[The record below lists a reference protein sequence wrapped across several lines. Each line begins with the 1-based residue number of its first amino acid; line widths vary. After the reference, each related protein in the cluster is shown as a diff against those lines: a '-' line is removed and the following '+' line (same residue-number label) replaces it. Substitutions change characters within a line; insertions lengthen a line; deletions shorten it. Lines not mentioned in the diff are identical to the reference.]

1 MNELM
6 SPVTS
11 LLFALLAGALL
22 GAFFF
27 LGLWWTVRK
36 IESSKQVALLF
47 FGSLLLRTAVVIAGF
62 YFIMGDNWQSLVAGL
77 LGFIIARIVVTRLT
91 RIMVSL
97 KTRLQ
102 QAAHES

>member
-91 RIMVSL
+91 RIYGQS
-97 KTRLQ
+97 KNTIT
-102 QAAHES
+102 AGGS